1 MNISAEFSGLSNKT
15 KKCRLQAHLI
25 FLSSPSK
32 KKFNV
37 EKATCMFIPIQKCQE
52 ICKVYFSLCK

>member
-1 MNISAEFSGLSNKT
+1 MLNSVDYQT
-15 KKCRLQAHLI
+15 KPKSVITSTSHLPKQ
-25 FLSSPSK
+25 PSK